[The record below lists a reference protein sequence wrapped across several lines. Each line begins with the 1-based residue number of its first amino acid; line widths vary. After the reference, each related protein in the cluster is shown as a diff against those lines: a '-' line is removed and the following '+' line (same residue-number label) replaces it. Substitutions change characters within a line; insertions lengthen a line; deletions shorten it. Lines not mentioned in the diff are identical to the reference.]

1 MHMITEYDT
10 LYTSKQVE
18 QGETWHGLEVKVD
31 KIEQDGSNVPEVFCP
46 IVECGFK
53 PDFEAEVCTIP
64 AEDRAELGGVDF
76 SDWKVLLA
84 DCRDG
89 LSGKVL
95 PLHVPK
101 AGYKVHQNRDLFL
114 AHIGAAKQ
122 VLGPDGFEIA
132 TVGTLGAYS
141 QFLVSVAIKG
151 KEGFDVGTLPDGRP
165 DTWKQ
170 YFNLN
175 SSHNGLIA
183 SMRGLCAVREVCW
196 NTVNAAQRDMEAS
209 GTGKVIK
216 HTANSG
222 ELITPER
229 FATDL
234 DNWLD
239 QSAKLQ
245 ALLAGIKA
253 EPMTLDQF
261 RAFAA
266 GVFTQEGSDKLSTNS
281 LNRITEME
289 ILFARGRGNAGAS
302 LYDAVNA
309 FTEFFSSG
317 AGVGKVGN
325 VGRGKRVAS
334 ANFGR
339 GNEWKLEAMRVACD
353 PEVMAAT
360 AARGAI
366 LYADKLADKGK

>member
-1 MHMITEYDT
+1 
-10 LYTSKQVE
+10 
-18 QGETWHGLEVKVD
+18 
-31 KIEQDGSNVPEVFCP
+31 
-46 IVECGFK
+46 
-53 PDFEAEVCTIP
+53 
-64 AEDRAELGGVDF
+64 VDF
-76 SDWKVLLA
+76 SKWKMLLA
-84 DCRDG
+84 DCRGG

-101 AGYKVHQNRDLFL
+101 VGYKVHQNKMIFDTMV
-114 AHIGAAKQ
+114 GAAKM
-122 VLGPDGFEIA
+122 VLGEGGFKIA
-132 TVGTLGAYS
+132 TCGTLGAYS
-141 QFLVSVAIKG
+141 QFLVSIAIKG
-151 KEGFDVGTLPDGRP
+151 KEGFDVGKLPDGRP
-165 DTWKQ
+165 DTWLQ
-170 YFNLN
+170 FFNLN

-183 SMRGLCAVREVCW
+183 SMRGLSAIRQVCW
-196 NTVNAAQRDMEAS
+196 NTVNAAQRDMEAN

-222 ELITPER
+222 ELITPEK
-229 FATDL
+229 FAADL
-234 DNWLD
+234 ENWLD
-239 QSAKLQ
+239 QSAKFQ

-289 ILFARGRGNAGAS
+289 SLFARGRGNLGAS

-309 FTEFFSSG
+309 FTEYFTSG
-317 AGVGKVGN
+317 AGVGKLGN
-325 VGRGKRVAS
+325 VARGKRVAS

-339 GNEWKLEAMRVACD
+339 GNDWKLEAMRIACD
-353 PEVMAAT
+353 PEAMAAT

>member
-1 MHMITEYDT
+1 MITEYDT
-10 LYTSKQVE
+10 LYTSKLVE

-31 KIEQDGSNVPEVFCP
+31 KIAQDGSNVPEVFCP
-46 IVECGFK
+46 IVEAGLK
-53 PDFEAEVCTIP
+53 PDFEAEVCTLP
-64 AEDRAELGGVDF
+64 PEEREELGGLDF
-76 SDWKVLLA
+76 SEWKILLA
-84 DCRDG
+84 DCRAG

-101 AGYKVHQNRDLFL
+101 AGYKVHQNRDLFM
-114 AHIGAAKQ
+114 AMVGAAKQ

-132 TVGTLGAYS
+132 TCGTLGAYS

-165 DTWKQ
+165 DTWLQ
-170 YFNLN
+170 FFNLN

-183 SMRGLCAVREVCW
+183 SMRGLSAIRQVCW
-196 NTVNAAQRDMEAS
+196 NTVNAAQRDAEAN

-222 ELITPER
+222 ELITPEK
-229 FATDL
+229 FAADL
-234 DNWLD
+234 EGWLD

-253 EPMTLDQF
+253 APMTLDGF

-281 LNRITEME
+281 YNRITEME
-289 ILFARGRGNAGAS
+289 SLFARGRGNLGAS
-302 LYDAVNA
+302 LYDAINA
-309 FTEFFSSG
+309 FTEYFTSG
-317 AGVGKVGN
+317 AGVGKMGN
-325 VGRGKRVAS
+325 VARGKRVAS

-339 GNEWKLEAMRVACD
+339 GNDWKLEAMRVACD

-360 AARGAI
+360 AARGAT